1 LKILVTGSDGLIGT
15 NILPYLTKHFEII
28 PATEKQWDILDR
40 NMGEEV
46 FRTHRPDV
54 LINLAAVTNV
64 DMCEEATELAFR
76 VNAEG
81 AGLIAELCRKHD
93 VKLLHFSTDYVFD
106 GTGTKPYTEEDV
118 PNPLSVYG
126 RSKFL
131 GENNVIKNHPSSLIV
146 RTEWIYGKG
155 GENFITKVTKIAREK
170 GKAEVVDD
178 QTGAPTF
185 AQDLAEPVR
194 SLLTQNKSGIYHI
207 TNSGACTWFQFA
219 KTIFSILH
227 IDVPCLPIGSAD
239 IPWRARRPAYSVLD
253 CSKLKKDTGLSLRH
267 WQQALMHYLAEFS

>member
-1 LKILVTGSDGLIGT
+1 MKILVTGSDGLIGT